1 MPTGRRH
8 RASAGIRDPALIHSR
23 SQFAVALLEALVRK
37 TPTFWA
43 AAVAVAITIPAS
55 AQEKDHVK
63 ELIAQAMQQAGQTT
77 PAVQPASN
85 QQPGGPLTP
94 LSADEAVRRAL
105 ERNLDIQVARLEPQ
119 LLDYQVAALWAN
131 YRPSLTSSLFT
142 QGQTN
147 LPADQLQGGVGA
159 SANSIIND
167 TAQWNAGLIQN
178 FRWGGGNAAI
188 NFNNTRLETT
198 QSTAL
203 RNPAYTSNFQAQYT
217 QPLLR
222 NFRIDQTRSNLLIN
236 QLQSQIT
243 DLNLRSTLTI
253 TEAAVRN
260 AYWDLVFGIDNVEA
274 ARRNLEL
281 SSKLVQDNRAKVE
294 IGTMA
299 PIDVVQAQAEEATR
313 RQALVTAEATR
324 RTNELALKRLIV
336 GGTDDDL
343 WNATLSPTDRPGT
356 QPEAIDI
363 ESAVRNALANRADI
377 AVAKR
382 NLEQNEVG
390 LRNLRN
396 STLPALDVIGLYN
409 LQGRGGP
416 LILRETGGGIGGG
429 IIGTVPGGYFDALSS
444 LGSWA
449 APTWSVRLNLTYPIG
464 QSSAEAS
471 YARAK
476 VQVTQTQAQVKQAE
490 LIIATEVTNAALNV
504 TNNYEAVQAAAVAR
518 ELSEQRLQAAQ
529 SKFEVGMATNFE
541 VVQAQRDLA
550 DARSTELRNI
560 LNYRKAIVD
569 FQRSQLAGTSRT
581 VTSIR

>member
-1 MPTGRRH
+1 MAVTL
-8 RASAGIRDPALIHSR
+8 AFPA
-23 SQFAVALLEALVRK
+23 F
-37 TPTFWA
+37 
-43 AAVAVAITIPAS
+43 
-55 AQEKDHVK
+55 AQEPAKDHVK
-63 ELIAQAMQQAGQTT
+63 ELIAQAMQQAGQTAPAA
-77 PAVQPASN
+77 PAVQALPEA
-85 QQPGGPLTP
+85 GPRTP

-105 ERNLDIQVARLEPQ
+105 ERNLDIQVQRLEPQ

-131 YRPSLTSSLFT
+131 YRPTLTSSLFT

-159 SANSIIND
+159 SANQIIND
-167 TAQWNAGLIQN
+167 TAQWNAGMQQN

-203 RNPAYTSNFQAQYT
+203 RNPSYTSFFQAQYT

-222 NFRIDQTRSNLLIN
+222 NFRIDQTRSTLMI
-236 QLQSQIT
+236 QTLQAQIT

-253 TEAAVRN
+253 TEALVRN
-260 AYWDLVFGIDNVEA
+260 AYWDLVFAIDNVEA

-281 SSKLVQDNRAKVE
+281 SSKLVQDNKAKVE

-313 RQALVTAEATR
+313 RQALVTAQATR

-336 GGTDDDL
+336 SGTDDDL
-343 WNATLSPTDRPGT
+343 WTAIIEPTDRPET
-356 QPEAIDI
+356 TPEPIDL
-363 ESAVRNALANRADI
+363 EGAVRSALANRVDLM
-377 AVAKR
+377 VAKR
-382 NLEQNEVG
+382 SLEQNEIG
-390 LRNLRN
+390 LKNLRN
-396 STLPALDVIGLYN
+396 ATLPALDLIGLYN
-409 LQGRGGP
+409 LQGRGGT
-416 LILRETGGGIGGG
+416 LIQREPGNIGGG
-429 IIGTVPGGYFDALSS
+429 IIGTIPGGYFDALRS
-444 LGSWA
+444 LGAWS
-449 APTWSVRLNLTYPIG
+449 APTWSIRLNLAYPLG
-464 QSSAEAS
+464 QSTQEAN

-504 TNNYEAVQAAAVAR
+504 QNNLEAVQASSVAR

-550 DARSTELRNI
+550 DSRSLELRNI

-569 FQRSQLAGTSRT
+569 FQRSQLAGTSRQ
-581 VTSIR
+581 VTAIR

>member
-1 MPTGRRH
+1 
-8 RASAGIRDPALIHSR
+8 
-23 SQFAVALLEALVRK
+23 VRK
-37 TPTFWA
+37 TPTFSA
-43 AAVAVAITIPAS
+43 AAVAVMLAVPAF
-55 AQEKDHVK
+55 AQEPAKDHVK
-63 ELIAQAMQQAGQTT
+63 ELVAQALQQAGQTA
-77 PAVQPASN
+77 PAAQTVQALPEA
-85 QQPGGPLTP
+85 GPRTP

-105 ERNLDIQVARLEPQ
+105 ERNLDIQVQRLEPQ

-131 YRPSLTSSLFT
+131 YRPTLTSSLFT

-159 SANSIIND
+159 SANQIIND
-167 TAQWNAGLIQN
+167 TAQWNAGMQQN
-178 FRWGGGNAAI
+178 FRWGGGNAVV

-203 RNPAYTSNFQAQYT
+203 RNPSYTSFFQAQYT

-222 NFRIDQTRSNLLIN
+222 NFRIDQTRSTLMI
-236 QLQSQIT
+236 QTLQAQIT

-260 AYWDLVFGIDNVEA
+260 AYWDLVFAIDNVEA

-313 RQALVTAEATR
+313 RQALVTAQATR

-336 GGTDDDL
+336 SGTDDDL
-343 WNATLSPTDRPGT
+343 WTAIIEPTDRPET
-356 QPEAIDI
+356 TPEPIDL
-363 ESAVRNALANRADI
+363 EGAVRSALANRVDLL
-377 AVAKR
+377 VAKR
-382 NLEQNEVG
+382 SLEQNEIG
-390 LRNLRN
+390 LKNLRN
-396 STLPALDVIGLYN
+396 ATLPALDLIGLYN
-409 LQGRGGP
+409 LQGRGGT
-416 LILRETGGGIGGG
+416 LIQREPGNIGGG
-429 IIGTVPGGYFDALSS
+429 IIGTVPGGYFDALRS
-444 LGSWA
+444 LGSWT
-449 APTWSVRLNLTYPIG
+449 APTWSVRLNLSYPLG
-464 QSSAEAS
+464 QSTQEAN
-471 YARAK
+471 YARAR
-476 VQVTQTQAQVKQAE
+476 VQVTQTQAQVRQAE

-504 TNNYEAVQAAAVAR
+504 QNALEAVQASGVAR

-550 DARSTELRNI
+550 DSRSLELRNI

-569 FQRSQLAGTSRT
+569 FQRSQLAGTSRQ
-581 VTSIR
+581 VTAIR

>member
-1 MPTGRRH
+1 M
-8 RASAGIRDPALIHSR
+8 
-23 SQFAVALLEALVRK
+23 RK

-43 AAVAVAITIPAS
+43 TAVAIALAFPAF
-55 AQEKDHVK
+55 AQEAAKDHVK
-63 ELIAQAMQQAGQTT
+63 ELIAQAMQQAGQTAPAA
-77 PAVQPASN
+77 PAVQALPEA
-85 QQPGGPLTP
+85 GPRTP

-105 ERNLDIQVARLEPQ
+105 ERNLDIQVQRLEPQ

-131 YRPSLTSSLFT
+131 YRPTLTSSVFT

-159 SANSIIND
+159 SANQIIND
-167 TAQWNAGLIQN
+167 TAQWNAGMQQN

-203 RNPAYTSNFQAQYT
+203 RNPSYTSFFQAQYT

-222 NFRIDQTRSNLLIN
+222 NFRIDQTRSTLMI
-236 QLQSQIT
+236 QTLQAQIT
-243 DLNLRSTLTI
+243 DLNLRATLTI

-260 AYWDLVFGIDNVEA
+260 AYWDLVFAIDNVEA

-313 RQALVTAEATR
+313 RQALVLAQATR

-336 GGTDDDL
+336 SGTDDDL
-343 WNATLSPTDRPGT
+343 WTAIIEPTDRPET
-356 QPEAIDI
+356 TPEPIDL
-363 ESAVRNALANRADI
+363 EGAVRNALGNRVDLM
-377 AVAKR
+377 VAKR
-382 NLEQNEVG
+382 GLEQNEIG
-390 LRNLRN
+390 LKNLRN
-396 STLPALDVIGLYN
+396 ATLPALDLIGLYN
-409 LQGRGGP
+409 LQGRGGT
-416 LILRETGGGIGGG
+416 LIQREPGNIGGG
-429 IIGTVPGGYFDALSS
+429 IIGTVPGGYFDALRS
-444 LGSWA
+444 LGSWN
-449 APTWSVRLNLTYPIG
+449 APTWSVRLNLSYPLG
-464 QSSAEAS
+464 QSTQEAN

-476 VQVTQTQAQVKQAE
+476 VQVTQTQAQVRQAE
-490 LIIATEVTNAALNV
+490 LIVATEVTNAALNV
-504 TNNYEAVQAAAVAR
+504 QNTLEAVQASGVAR

-550 DARSTELRNI
+550 DSRSLELRNI

-569 FQRSQLAGTSRT
+569 YQRSQLAGTSRT
-581 VTSIR
+581 VTAIR